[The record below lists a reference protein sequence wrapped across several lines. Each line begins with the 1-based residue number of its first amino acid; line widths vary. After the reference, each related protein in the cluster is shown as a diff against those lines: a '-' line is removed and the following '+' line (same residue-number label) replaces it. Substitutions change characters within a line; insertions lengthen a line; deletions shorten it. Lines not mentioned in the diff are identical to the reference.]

1 MGIEL
6 VLSAMTASME
16 RPSRFALVSS
26 RKRIRSVAM
35 RPGRMM
41 FAVIP
46 SRATAR
52 ASVLDQPTSERR
64 RALERPR
71 FGIGATTPEEVL
83 VIILPQARAFML
95 GSTRSVMAMTEST
108 MAAKCLLQRLGSW
121 PAAGV
126 GGGPP
131 VVLTST
137 STGARAPLNG
147 ADVFVNRG
155 EIGKVPHQAKSF
167 TTVSLDLVN

>member
-1 MGIEL
+1 
-6 VLSAMTASME
+6 ME
-16 RPSRFALVSS
+16 RPSRLALASS
-26 RKRIRSVAM
+26 KKRIRSVAI
-35 RPGRMM
+35 RPGKII

-46 SRATAR
+46 SRATSR

-71 FGIGATTPEEVL
+71 FAIGATTPEEVL

-131 VVLTST
+131 VILTST
-137 STGARAPLNG
+137 STGARRASL
-147 ADVFVNRG
+147 ALTVL
-155 EIGKVPHQAKSF
+155 S
-167 TTVSLDLVN
+167 TTGRSEKRP

>member
-1 MGIEL
+1 MG
-6 VLSAMTASME
+6 
-16 RPSRFALVSS
+16 RPSRLALVSS

-41 FAVIP
+41 FAVMP
-46 SRATAR
+46 SHATSRASA
-52 ASVLDQPTSERR
+52 LDQPTSERR

-71 FGIGATTPEEVL
+71 FAIGAIALDEAL

-121 PAAGV
+121 PAAGG

-131 VVLTST
+131 GILNST
-137 STGARAPLNG
+137 ST
-147 ADVFVNRG
+147 
-155 EIGKVPHQAKSF
+155 E
-167 TTVSLDLVN
+167 

>member
-1 MGIEL
+1 
-6 VLSAMTASME
+6 
-16 RPSRFALVSS
+16 
-26 RKRIRSVAM
+26 M

-46 SRATAR
+46 SRATSR

-64 RALERPR
+64 RELERPR

-83 VIILPQARAFML
+83 VIILPHARAFIL
-95 GSTRSVMAMTEST
+95 GSTRSVIAITEST
-108 MAAKCLLQRLGSW
+108 IAEKCLLQRFGSW

-131 VVLTST
+131 VIFTST
-137 STGARAPLNG
+137 STGPKRPSISLMFLSMTVRSERSHTKLRASP
-147 ADVFVNRG
+147 
-155 EIGKVPHQAKSF
+155 P
-167 TTVSLDLVN
+167 

>member
-35 RPGRMM
+35 RPGRII

-46 SRATAR
+46 SRATSR
-52 ASVLDQPTSERR
+52 ASVLDQPTSARR
-64 RALERPR
+64 SALERPR
-71 FGIGATTPEEVL
+71 LGIGETTPDEVL

-95 GSTRSVMAMTEST
+95 GSTRSVIAMTEST
-108 MAAKCLLQRLGSW
+108 IAEKCLLHKLGSC

-131 VVLTST
+131 VILTST
-137 STGARAPLNG
+137 STGPKR
-147 ADVFVNRG
+147 
-155 EIGKVPHQAKSF
+155 
-167 TTVSLDLVN
+167 